1 MVGEICYFVLYF
13 CSQTWTGHGDKSQLE
28 TQHIEHC
35 NNLLSCSQVGNYLK
49 CKVNLWWLVIYFCP
63 IRTFLLNLLR
73 KFLFL
78 WVVAKWY
85 KKIKSFPS
93 SLFSYSATLQKLI
106 IILHS
111 GSPGL
116 KTSVELT
123 RSQFIILV
131 FHFV

>member
-1 MVGEICYFVLYF
+1 MFGEISYFVLYF
-13 CSQTWTGHGDKSQLE
+13 CSQTWTGPRDKSQLE
-28 TQHIEHC
+28 TSHTQHC
-35 NNLLSCSQVGNYLK
+35 NNRPGPNTEWTK
-49 CKVNLWWLVIYFCP
+49 TEWLIKYFSP
-63 IRTFLLNLLR
+63 NWTFLLNLYR
-73 KFLFL
+73 KFSFL

-93 SLFSYSATLQKLI
+93 SLFSCSATLQKLI

-111 GSPGL
+111 GAAGWITPVGL
-116 KTSVELT
+116 M

>member
-28 TQHIEHC
+28 TPNIQNIVITDLRNQRELRSDWLNISVL
-35 NNLLSCSQVGNYLK
+35 NN
-49 CKVNLWWLVIYFCP
+49 W
-63 IRTFLLNLLR
+63 TFLLNLFR